1 MGKCCSKEAKEQQ
14 PGGEEEEEGE
24 EKAEEEVVLLEVVD
38 PGGELPEDMTGGTLV
53 VRNPGSRWQV
63 TTTREIPIRQV
74 STSTG
79 QRNGSGGAASAVVTK
94 TFRVGGNGGGGGGAS
109 STTTTQSVMTF
120 NGTRG
125 AKGAAATTT
134 VTKRVTGGDG
144 SSPLLKQKSP
154 SSATAAG
161 FGGRFSTTSFGNN
174 NIKNNFSN
182 NAKSSSSSVFTIA
195 TPSDSSPFSKT
206 ASLVSCI
213 KKNSSWHQATIM
225 AVNRSISATSS
236 QLSSYHCTCPC
247 HKDRQQ
253 SALSAFNAPFS
264 SIIPPHFKLGRHGT
278 TRISWSRYNTPKTRE
293 VASIINSPKNMGV
306 SVASIDLQGYDS
318 EGSKGSGFSR
328 STGYVR
334 PTGGSLMHPGQ
345 RSVSDT
351 SFGSRR
357 SVLGLGSGRMGKTIT
372 ETATRVY
379 TKDGKRY
386 QEIVE
391 TVTREDDDGNVT
403 KTTKTTTKEL
413 DPFGTREL
421 TATIDIG
428 RHLKCHQMCEVPQVI
443 QSSSSYSD
451 CSPSSDSSPSS
462 KSSSTSNSSSDSD
475 SSQDLDSDDS
485 VIDKSYVPN
494 YEEDTDDDG
503 NVSKDDQLQ
512 RPNQDC
518 DQCNISTAFAEESE
532 KADLK
537 ESYDRHLLEKEL
549 PRSEKAT
556 GKTSA
561 DSVVAVYDLQAHD
574 AKIPFHLLSL
584 RTDPKNKTTRGA
596 SRKSSTSS
604 NDSSPDRKGAKS
616 QTKTKS
622 TEKAKSSKS
631 GLMGKIK
638 SKTLGGDKSSDS
650 DSSDEE
656 EFIEEVYKTINEHRK
671 KHGVK
676 PLKLSKEINK
686 HAKEWAKKLAADE
699 KLAHRPDN
707 KYGENVYCVSSNS
720 STFKIKGKEVTD
732 KWYSEI
738 KDHVF
743 GEEPKGSLLKSGHFS
758 QMIWKDSKQVGIGYA
773 RSAAGTKIF
782 VVANF
787 DPQGNWLGQFATQV
801 PPVGGFSKTASKEKS
816 SLTAPAKA
824 TAKSSS
830 SSSSSDSSEEGDFAE
845 ECLKAHNNYRKKHG
859 VPPLKLNKDL
869 SKFAKEWAQTIAKKN
884 VLQHRDNNKY
894 GENIYCAWSSN
905 PNHKIKGSEAVES
918 WYSEI
923 KDYTFGKEPSDL
935 RAGHFTQVVWQD
947 SKELGVGFARS
958 PTGKIFVVANYN
970 PAGNFVGS
978 FATKVPRP
986 K

>member
-1 MGKCCSKEAKEQQ
+1 
-14 PGGEEEEEGE
+14 
-24 EKAEEEVVLLEVVD
+24 
-38 PGGELPEDMTGGTLV
+38 
-53 VRNPGSRWQV
+53 
-63 TTTREIPIRQV
+63 
-74 STSTG
+74 
-79 QRNGSGGAASAVVTK
+79 
-94 TFRVGGNGGGGGGAS
+94 
-109 STTTTQSVMTF
+109 
-120 NGTRG
+120 
-125 AKGAAATTT
+125 
-134 VTKRVTGGDG
+134 
-144 SSPLLKQKSP
+144 
-154 SSATAAG
+154 
-161 FGGRFSTTSFGNN
+161 
-174 NIKNNFSN
+174 
-182 NAKSSSSSVFTIA
+182 
-195 TPSDSSPFSKT
+195 
-206 ASLVSCI
+206 
-213 KKNSSWHQATIM
+213 M
-225 AVNRSISATSS
+225 AVNRSISAASS

-253 SALSAFNAPFS
+253 SALSAFNSPVS

-293 VASIINSPKNMGV
+293 VASIINSPRNMGV
-306 SVASIDLQGYDS
+306 SVTSIDLPGYDS
-318 EGSKGSGFSR
+318 EGSKGSGVSR
-328 STGYVR
+328 YTGRHVR
-334 PTGGSLMHPGQ
+334 PTAGSIMHTGQ
-345 RSVSDT
+345 RSISDT

-357 SVLGLGSGRMGKTIT
+357 SSMGPGSGRMGKTIT
-372 ETATRVY
+372 ETATRVF

-386 QEIVE
+386 QETVE

-413 DPFGTREL
+413 DPFGT
-421 TATIDIG
+421 
-428 RHLKCHQMCEVPQVI
+428 
-443 QSSSSYSD
+443 
-451 CSPSSDSSPSS
+451 
-462 KSSSTSNSSSDSD
+462 
-475 SSQDLDSDDS
+475 
-485 VIDKSYVPN
+485 
-494 YEEDTDDDG
+494 
-503 NVSKDDQLQ
+503 
-512 RPNQDC
+512 
-518 DQCNISTAFAEESE
+518 
-532 KADLK
+532 
-537 ESYDRHLLEKEL
+537 KEL
-549 PRSEKAT
+549 SAAIEHPKS
-556 GKTSA
+556 KTS
-561 DSVVAVYDLQAHD
+561 
-574 AKIPFHLLSL
+574 
-584 RTDPKNKTTRGA
+584 RGA

-604 NDSSPDRKGAKS
+604 SDSSPDRKGAKS
-616 QTKTKS
+616 QTKTKP
-622 TEKAKSSKS
+622 TEKSKSGKS

-656 EFIEEVYKTINEHRK
+656 EFIEEVHRTINEHRK

-773 RSAAGTKIF
+773 RSATGTKIF

-816 SLTAPAKA
+816 SLPATAKA
-824 TAKSSS
+824 TTAAKSSS

-859 VPPLKLNKDL
+859 VPALKLNKEL

-923 KDYTFGKEPSDL
+923 KDYTFGKEPFDL

-947 SKELGVGFARS
+947 SKELGVGYARS

>member
-1 MGKCCSKEAKEQQ
+1 MVKATVFPRSN
-14 PGGEEEEEGE
+14 EG
-24 EKAEEEVVLLEVVD
+24 
-38 PGGELPEDMTGGTLV
+38 MLV
-53 VRNPGSRWQV
+53 VGV
-63 TTTREIPIRQV
+63 RER
-74 STSTG
+74 SEREG
-79 QRNGSGGAASAVVTK
+79 
-94 TFRVGGNGGGGGGAS
+94 RV
-109 STTTTQSVMTF
+109 F
-120 NGTRG
+120 
-125 AKGAAATTT
+125 
-134 VTKRVTGGDG
+134 
-144 SSPLLKQKSP
+144 P
-154 SSATAAG
+154 S
-161 FGGRFSTTSFGNN
+161 
-174 NIKNNFSN
+174 
-182 NAKSSSSSVFTIA
+182 
-195 TPSDSSPFSKT
+195 
-206 ASLVSCI
+206 
-213 KKNSSWHQATIM
+213 
-225 AVNRSISATSS
+225 
-236 QLSSYHCTCPC
+236 
-247 HKDRQQ
+247 
-253 SALSAFNAPFS
+253 
-264 SIIPPHFKLGRHGT
+264 IPPTSHPSNIPSHPR
-278 TRISWSRYNTPKTRE
+278 SRVARVRRNTPI
-293 VASIINSPKNMGV
+293 SF
-306 SVASIDLQGYDS
+306 
-318 EGSKGSGFSR
+318 SGQIA
-328 STGYVR
+328 
-334 PTGGSLMHPGQ
+334 PQ
-345 RSVSDT
+345 SD
-351 SFGSRR
+351 F
-357 SVLGLGSGRMGKTIT
+357 SVLCDRWMGKTIT
-372 ETATRVY
+372 ETATRVF

-386 QEIVE
+386 QETVE

-413 DPFGTREL
+413 DPFGT
-421 TATIDIG
+421 
-428 RHLKCHQMCEVPQVI
+428 
-443 QSSSSYSD
+443 
-451 CSPSSDSSPSS
+451 
-462 KSSSTSNSSSDSD
+462 
-475 SSQDLDSDDS
+475 
-485 VIDKSYVPN
+485 
-494 YEEDTDDDG
+494 
-503 NVSKDDQLQ
+503 
-512 RPNQDC
+512 
-518 DQCNISTAFAEESE
+518 
-532 KADLK
+532 
-537 ESYDRHLLEKEL
+537 KEL
-549 PRSEKAT
+549 SAAIEHPKS
-556 GKTSA
+556 KTS
-561 DSVVAVYDLQAHD
+561 
-574 AKIPFHLLSL
+574 
-584 RTDPKNKTTRGA
+584 RGA

-604 NDSSPDRKGAKS
+604 SDSSPDRKGAKS
-616 QTKTKS
+616 QTKTKP
-622 TEKAKSSKS
+622 TEKSKSGKS

-656 EFIEEVYKTINEHRK
+656 EFIEEVHRTINEHRK

-773 RSAAGTKIF
+773 RSATGTKIF

-816 SLTAPAKA
+816 SLPATAKA
-824 TAKSSS
+824 TTAAKSSS

-859 VPPLKLNKDL
+859 VPALKLNKEL

-923 KDYTFGKEPSDL
+923 KDYTFGKEPFDL

-947 SKELGVGFARS
+947 SKELGVGYARS